1 LPGDLLPGTFLY
13 QPDYRRISM
22 KLTIIML
29 LILGLFTM
37 ASGETYRWVS
47 DQGVIGYTDDPS
59 RIPSRVPDTVTS
71 RTPAER
77 LSRQKLADESTRKR
91 PRLQKRSK
99 AQKMNQK
106 AEKTASQVRATPAKV
121 PQKPLPLAF
130 QAEVKGHLGGD
141 QKDPAPPSM
150 KQPKPLP
157 MGPQPPPTSPGM
169 VQPEPLPMGPQP
181 PPTSPGMKQPKPLPM
196 GPQPPPTSSGMEQP
210 DSKL

>member
-1 LPGDLLPGTFLY
+1 
-13 QPDYRRISM
+13 M
-22 KLTIIML
+22 KLPVIVL
-29 LILGLFTM
+29 LILGLCSP
-37 ASGETYRWVS
+37 ASGETYRWVN

-59 RIPSRVPDTVTS
+59 RIPSKAPVAVTP

-77 LSRQKLADESTRKR
+77 LSRQQQADESTRKR

-99 AQKMNQK
+99 AQKLNQR
-106 AEKTASQVRATPAKV
+106 AERAASQVKAAPAKV
-121 PQKPLPLAF
+121 PQKALPLEF

-169 VQPEPLPMGPQP
+169 EQPKPLPMGPQP

-196 GPQPPPTSSGMEQP
+196 GPQPPPTSSGMQQP

>member
-1 LPGDLLPGTFLY
+1 
-13 QPDYRRISM
+13 M
-22 KLTIIML
+22 KLTLVIF
-29 LILGLFTM
+29 LILGLFSP

-47 DQGVIGYTDDPS
+47 DQGVIGFTDDPS
-59 RIPSRVPDTVTS
+59 RIPARPIAPVTS
-71 RTPAER
+71 RTPAQR
-77 LSRQKLADESTRKR
+77 LSRQQLADESTRKR
-91 PRLQKRSK
+91 PRLSKRSK
-99 AQKMNQK
+99 AQKLNQQ
-106 AEKTASQVRATPAKV
+106 ALRAASQAKAAPAMAQ
-121 PQKPLPLAF
+121 QKPLPLAF

-169 VQPEPLPMGPQP
+169 VQPKPLPMGPQP

>member
-1 LPGDLLPGTFLY
+1 
-13 QPDYRRISM
+13 M
-22 KLTIIML
+22 KLPVMML
-29 LILGLFTM
+29 LMLGLCSP

-59 RIPSRVPDTVTS
+59 RIPSRVPDTVTA
-71 RTPAER
+71 RTPAQR
-77 LSRQKLADESTRKR
+77 FSRQQQADESTRKR

-99 AQKMNQK
+99 AQKLNQQ
-106 AEKTASQVRATPAKV
+106 AVRAANQTRATPARV
-121 PQKPLPLAF
+121 QQKPLPLAF

-169 VQPEPLPMGPQP
+169 
-181 PPTSPGMKQPKPLPM
+181 KQPKPLPM
-196 GPQPPPTSSGMEQP
+196 GPQPPPTSSGMQQP